1 MWESMIC
8 LPLWYGTF
16 LRVKSLLEPFIG
28 SIVLFCGNFAP
39 SGWALC
45 NGQLLS
51 IASNTALFSILGT
64 YFGGDGVR
72 TFALPDL
79 RGRVP
84 IHAGQGPGLSNY
96 VLGELGGDE
105 SATLGVSNM
114 PAHNHVIRTD
124 GTTGGKAFPGPN
136 HVLGAS
142 ATGTPY
148 SANPPND
155 NLNPVSVSTMGSGLP
170 FSVQQPYLAMNFII
184 ALVGV
189 YPPRG

>member
-1 MWESMIC
+1 M
-8 LPLWYGTF
+8 
-16 LRVKSLLEPFIG
+16 LEPFIG

-39 SGWALC
+39 TGWALC

-84 IHAGQGPGLSNY
+84 IHAGQGPGLSTY
-96 VLGELGGDE
+96 VLGEAGGNE
-105 SATLGVSNM
+105 SATLGINNM
-114 PAHNHVIRTD
+114 PLHSHLIRTD
-124 GTTGGKAFPGPN
+124 GAAGGKAYPGPN

-142 ATGTPY
+142 TTGTPY
-148 SANPPND
+148 SVNAPND
-155 NLNPVSVSTMGSGLP
+155 NLSPASVSTSGGNLP
-170 FSVQQPYLAMNFII
+170 FSIEQPYLALNFII

-189 YPPRG
+189 YPSRG